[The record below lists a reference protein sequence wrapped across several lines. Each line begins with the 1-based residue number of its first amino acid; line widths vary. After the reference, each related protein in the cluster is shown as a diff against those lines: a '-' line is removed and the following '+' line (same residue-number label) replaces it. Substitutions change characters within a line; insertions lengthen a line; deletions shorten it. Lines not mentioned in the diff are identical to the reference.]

1 MKKITVLFL
10 LSTMLYAQQLDT
22 LYSKYLTSKQR
33 YNYIESES
41 LLKEIISIKDSLL
54 YINSLV
60 EIYELMG
67 EYDSAVVYLKKLLEE
82 ESDSISTF
90 IRIANNCSMSKKY
103 SLALEYY
110 SRIPKSYLNYYLY
123 EKIGDSY
130 YKCNKIDS
138 AIIAYKKSIDV
149 GNTSQEIKVKI
160 AKIFIQ
166 NKDYETALEYLNHGL
181 NYNPDNLAILKLCT
195 EVYFTIR
202 DYLNTVNYGLQVIDL
217 GDTTFSITQKLGLA
231 YYYIAEENVSRG
243 TDIKYW
249 ESIKYLNIASS
260 IEENDALTY
269 FYTAMNYT
277 AIDSADSAY
286 SYFEKS
292 LNSIFPDFIDDI
304 YLQLGSLNQKIE
316 NYSAAIESFKEA
328 KKYSPK
334 NKNLYLYLAVV
345 YDKYYKDRTTPLLYY
360 NLFLK
365 NAKNADEK
373 LLLYARERIDVL
385 TEEIHFSNK

>member
-1 MKKITVLFL
+1 MKKVTVLFL
-10 LSTMLYAQQLDT
+10 LSTMLYAQQIDM

-41 LLKEIISIKDSLL
+41 LLNEILSIKDSIL
-54 YINSLV
+54 YLNSLV
-60 EIYELMG
+60 EIYELTG
-67 EYDSAVVYLKKLLEE
+67 KYDSAVVYLNKTLRE
-82 ESDSISTF
+82 ESDTISIN
-90 IRIANNCSMSKKY
+90 IRIANNYSMGKKY
-103 SLALEYY
+103 NLAMKYY
-110 SRIPKSYLNYYLY
+110 SKIPEYYLNYYLY

-138 AIIAYKKSIDV
+138 AIIAYKKSIDM

-231 YYYIAEENVSRG
+231 YYYIAEESVSRG

-249 ESIKYLNIASS
+249 ESIKYLNIASTL
-260 IEENDALTY
+260 EKNDALTY

-286 SYFEKS
+286 SYFERS
-292 LNSIFPDFIDDI
+292 LNTIFPDFIDDI
-304 YLQLGSLNQKIE
+304 YLQLGSLNQKKE
-316 NYSAAIESFKEA
+316 NYSAAIQSFKQA
-328 KKYSPK
+328 KKYSP
-334 NKNLYLYLAVV
+334 NNNNLYLYLAVV
-345 YDKYYKDRTTPLLYY
+345 YDKYYKDRSTPLLYY
-360 NLFLK
+360 NVFLK

-373 LLLYARERIDVL
+373 LVLYAKERVDVL
-385 TEEIHFSNK
+385 TEEIHFSNN